1 MRYRPGALVAL
12 LAATAVTLSG
22 FTAIATAGNVH
33 AHASVTLTVLE
44 HQQLRIN
51 ALKKTIIPQFEAAE
65 KKAGKDVHVKLV
77 EEVLPDDQFAS
88 KLTLQ
93 YSQGKGPDVTSFVAS
108 SVPDYAA
115 AGYLLDL
122 SSRVNAWPDWKKHF
136 YPVVRQLTAQGGG
149 KIYSLPRG
157 ATTLQLFYRKDVL
170 QKLGISTA
178 QPTSWNSLIAR
189 LTQIEAKTGKPSVVY
204 PSGTQWG
211 GGSFDEGFM
220 HVFLGTGGKL
230 YDPASKKWIV
240 KSAALTKAFGFYASL
255 QQAKLLPD
263 DALLSPQ
270 PWQPT
275 KYVDFVKGTLPVTT
289 SGSWAW
295 QYDWGPGRRRARSR
309 TSGTSS
315 RPGSSRRPT
324 ARRRSSRR
332 TLTGRGR
339 SRSRRRTPMW
349 RGTGSSSSTPDTALA
364 EDITAAGSLAPRDDI
379 RGVAPYS
386 AHAVLVNS
394 EKQLRSAKVFKPA
407 AGHRQD
413 PGGRGQGDG
422 GDPHGQGGRPQGG
435 RRLHEP
441 RVEAPRGRDRCR
453 ADAVRPRRRAQRA
466 PGGAAARAEPPDAR
480 GALRDR
486 LPDRRRCSCSGCS

>member
-1 MRYRPGALVAL
+1 VRYRPGALVAL
-12 LAATAVTLSG
+12 LAAMAVTLSG

-33 AHASVTLTVLE
+33 AHASAVTLTVLE
-44 HQQLRIN
+44 HQQLRID

-178 QPTSWNSLIAR
+178 QPTSWSSLIAR

-240 KSAALTKAFGFYASL
+240 KSAALTKAFGFYATL

-295 QYDWGPGRRRARSR
+295 QYDWGPGGGAPIKNLRNVVA
-309 TSGTSS
+309 TWQF
-315 RPGSSRRPT
+315 PT
-324 ARRRSSRR
+324 ANGGTPFVTANLDWAWAIAKS
-332 TLTGRGR
+332 TKNPDVAWDWVKFLNTG
-339 SRSRRRTPMW
+339 
-349 RGTGSSSSTPDTALA
+349 TALA

-407 AGHRQD
+407 
-413 PGGRGQGDG
+413 PGIAKIQEAVGKATEEILTGKADG
-422 GDPHGQGGRPQGG
+422 PK
-435 RRLHEP
+435 
-441 RVEAPRGRDRCR
+441 
-453 ADAVRPRRRAQRA
+453 
-466 PGGAAARAEPPDAR
+466 AAADFTSLASKLL
-480 GALRDR
+480 GKG
-486 LPDRRRCSCSGCS
+486 SVQG

>member
-1 MRYRPGALVAL
+1 VAL
-12 LAATAVTLSG
+12 LTATAVAFSA
-22 FTAIATAGNVH
+22 FTAIAIAGNVH
-33 AHASVTLTVLE
+33 RHASAVTLTVLE

-170 QKLGISTA
+170 RKLGISTA

-189 LTQIEAKTGKPSVVY
+189 LKQIEAKTGKPSVVY

-230 YDPASKKWIV
+230 YDPSSKKWIV

-295 QYDWGPGRRRARSR
+295 QYDWGPGGGAPIKNLQKVVA
-309 TSGTSS
+309 TWQF
-315 RPGSSRRPT
+315 PT
-324 ARRRSSRR
+324 ASGGKPFVTANLDWAWAISKS
-332 TLTGRGR
+332 TKNPDVAWDWVKFLNTG
-339 SRSRRRTPMW
+339 
-349 RGTGSSSSTPDTALA
+349 TALA

-386 AHAVLVNS
+386 QHPVLVNS

-407 AGHRQD
+407 
-413 PGGRGQGDG
+413 PGIAKIQEAVGKATEEILTGKADGPKAAEDFTSLASKLLGKGSVQG
-422 GDPHGQGGRPQGG
+422 
-435 RRLHEP
+435 
-441 RVEAPRGRDRCR
+441 
-453 ADAVRPRRRAQRA
+453 
-466 PGGAAARAEPPDAR
+466 
-480 GALRDR
+480 
-486 LPDRRRCSCSGCS
+486 